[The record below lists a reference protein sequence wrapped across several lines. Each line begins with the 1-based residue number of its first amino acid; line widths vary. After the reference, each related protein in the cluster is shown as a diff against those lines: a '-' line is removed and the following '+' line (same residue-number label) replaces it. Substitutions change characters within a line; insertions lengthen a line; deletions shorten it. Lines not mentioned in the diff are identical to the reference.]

1 MYHVSGDDVG
11 TAVRL
16 RQVVKYGN
24 AYMRGQ
30 VGGPGPSAFIKLCGP
45 CDLDHITGYGFD
57 SQALRVIEYGHD
69 KT

>member
-30 VGGPGPSAFIKLCGP
+30 VGGPGPSAFYKAGAAPVTL
-45 CDLDHITGYGFD
+45 ITLRGSNLTHGYAGW
-57 SQALRVIEYGHD
+57 
-69 KT
+69 